1 MAILSSVISFKDV
14 SLNFGGVQ
22 ALDDISFDIEE
33 GSLFAII
40 GPNGAGKTSAF
51 NCINGIYRPTT
62 GSVNIFDKDISD
74 MKPDQI
80 ADLGISR
87 TFQNIELF
95 ENMTAL
101 DNILIGAHRHID
113 YGSVAGLLFTKK
125 AREEEDRAREIA
137 EDIIDFLEIEEHRF
151 SFILSLPY
159 GIQKRIELAR
169 ALAMKPKVLLLDEP
183 LSALDLKLRQAM
195 RFELKTLQR
204 ETGITFVFVTHDQ
217 EEALTMSDRIA
228 VINEGE
234 IQQIGEPEQ
243 IYESPSNKFVANF
256 IGEANLLSGVCKTP
270 GENGV
275 CELGT
280 GHELNLFVPPHIKQN
295 DKVTIFIRPERI
307 KIEKSSK
314 DKSQLSISEFT
325 YLGNAATIQLKS
337 NNQLINVNL
346 PIEDLKIF
354 KKDDYVDIH
363 FPKESAQVID

>member
-51 NCINGIYRPTT
+51 NCINGIYRPTA
-62 GSVNIFDKDISD
+62 GSVNIFDKDISN

-137 EDIIDFLEIEEHRF
+137 EDIIDFLEIEEYRF

-169 ALAMKPKVLLLDEP
+169 ALAMKPKVLLRDEP
-183 LSALDLKLRQAM
+183 AAGMNNEETADRARFILD
-195 RFELKTLQR
+195 
-204 ETGITFVFVTHDQ
+204 IQ
-217 EEALTMSDRIA
+217 EELGVTVVLVDHDMNMVMDIA
-228 VINEGE
+228 TDLIAMDFG
-234 IQQIGEPEQ
+234 
-243 IYESPSNKFVANF
+243 K
-256 IGEANLLSGVCKTP
+256 K
-270 GENGV
+270 
-275 CELGT
+275 
-280 GHELNLFVPPHIKQN
+280 LFDGKPA
-295 DKVTIFIRPERI
+295 DAA
-307 KIEKSSK
+307 K
-314 DKSQLSISEFT
+314 DKAVLEA
-325 YLGNAATIQLKS
+325 YLGVS
-337 NNQLINVNL
+337 
-346 PIEDLKIF
+346 D
-354 KKDDYVDIH
+354 
-363 FPKESAQVID
+363 